1 MQQYPSIVGSAKAP
15 LNKQCIAFYKYD
27 GSNLRWEWSPKKGW
41 DKFGTRKHLFDHADN
56 QFNQAIPIFLD
67 TMADEILYRTKQ
79 IVKNPHRIT
88 AFTEF
93 FGPNSFA
100 GSHVH
105 EDPKELRLFDVFLFQ
120 KGFVPPKQF
129 VEVYGGMDQAA
140 EIVYEGALNRKFI
153 TDIKKG
159 KGGYDVFE
167 GVICKG
173 SDFMVK
179 IKTDEYFRRLRH
191 KFPERWQEY
200 GE

>member
-1 MQQYPSIVGSAKAP
+1 MQQYPSIQGSAKAP

-27 GSNLRWEWSPKKGW
+27 GSNLRWEWNPKTGW
-41 DKFGTRKHLFDHADN
+41 DKFGTRKHLFDASDL

-67 TMADEILYRTKQ
+67 TMADEILYHTKQ

-100 GSHVH
+100 GSHVQ
-105 EDPKELRLFDVFLFQ
+105 EDPKELRLFDVFLFK

-129 VEVYGGMDQAA
+129 VQVYGSMDQAA
-140 EIVYEGALNRKFI
+140 EIVYEGSLNKKFI
-153 TDIKKG
+153 DDIRTG

-179 IKTDEYFRRLRH
+179 IKTDKYFERLRN
-191 KFPERWQEY
+191 KYPERWQEF